1 MLMKEK
7 KEGGKEEAKSEILY
21 SGVQTAFGANVAV
34 WTVRETACGRGVR
47 QE

>member
-7 KEGGKEEAKSEILY
+7 KRKKSKKQILY
-21 SGVQTAFGANVAV
+21 SVVQIAFGANVAV
-34 WTVRETACGRGVR
+34 WTVRETACGSGVR

>member
-1 MLMKEK
+1 MLMKEEK
-7 KEGGKEEAKSEILY
+7 KSKRRILY
-21 SGVQTAFGANVAV
+21 SEVQTAFGANVAV